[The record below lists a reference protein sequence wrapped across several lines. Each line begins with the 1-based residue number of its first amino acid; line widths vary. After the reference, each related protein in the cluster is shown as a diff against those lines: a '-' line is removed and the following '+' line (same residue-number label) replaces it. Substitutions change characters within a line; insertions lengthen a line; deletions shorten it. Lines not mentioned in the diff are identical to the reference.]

1 MLLSEVTVNELL
13 ALLNVFINPSETVRR
28 IRGKKIAWFL
38 PVLLGG
44 VIMAAFNYTQPRM
57 MMQVLRNNP
66 PAGVSAAE
74 NAKKLDEMAPNMEA
88 QARFST
94 VTAPMFVA
102 LMALMTAGITFAAC
116 VILQINV
123 RFPDLFNLVAY
134 VNIIDAL
141 QTLAHLLV
149 LRGRGDAVTMYDLT
163 HHFGLDLLLAGHPS
177 KLLTGIAT
185 YFSIFTVWHIVAF
198 AFGLAALANISK
210 GKAFLATAPG
220 WVIGLLSA
228 LVGALARP

>member
-13 ALLNVFINPSETVRR
+13 ALLHVFINPAETVRR

-44 VIMAAFNYTQPRM
+44 LVMASFNYTQPRM
-57 MMQVLRNNP
+57 MMQVLRKNP
-66 PAGVSAAE
+66 PAGV
-74 NAKKLDEMAPNMEA
+74 NDKQLDEMVVNMEA

-102 LMALMTAGITFAAC
+102 LMALMTAGVTFAAC

-141 QTLAHLLV
+141 QTLAHLLI
-149 LRGRGDAVTMYDLT
+149 LRNRGDTVTMYDLT
-163 HHFGLDLLLAGHPS
+163 RHFGLDLLLTDQSSRFLSAA
-177 KLLTGIAT
+177 AT
-185 YFSIFTVWHIVAF
+185 YFSIFNVWQIAVF
-198 AFGLAALANISK
+198 GLGLAALANIPK
-210 GKAFLATAPG
+210 GRAFLATAPV

-228 LVGALARP
+228 MVGAMFRPVA